1 MTPDQH
7 AAFEELARTARDS
20 PRYHVMRDRLVREY
34 LPLARHIARRFSERG
49 EPMEDLT
56 QVAAVGLIN
65 AIDRFDVG
73 RQTDFLSYAVP
84 TITGEVRRH
93 FRDQCWAVRVPRR
106 LKELCDAIDGATA
119 ELSHRTGRSPTPS
132 EIARHLGVPLTDVY
146 EGLRIEKN
154 ISFAPLDS
162 LESSTVDDPALEG
175 VEIHEALQPMLRG
188 LPRRERTIVLL
199 RFFGR
204 LTQTEIARRVG
215 ISQMHVS
222 RLLTKS
228 LEQLRHD
235 LLAEE

>member
-1 MTPDQH
+1 M
-7 AAFEELARTARDS
+7 
-20 PRYHVMRDRLVREY
+20 
-34 LPLARHIARRFSERG
+34 
-49 EPMEDLT
+49 
-56 QVAAVGLIN
+56 VA
-65 AIDRFDVG
+65 
-73 RQTDFLSYAVP
+73 
-84 TITGEVRRH
+84 
-93 FRDQCWAVRVPRR
+93 
-106 LKELCDAIDGATA
+106 
-119 ELSHRTGRSPTPS
+119 
-132 EIARHLGVPLTDVY
+132 
-146 EGLRIEKN
+146 
-154 ISFAPLDS
+154 FAPLDA

-188 LPRRERTIVLL
+188 LPRRERTIVVL